1 MIGPF
6 TTLSITREVARII
19 EVQNLKL
26 DGFQLREN
34 LHQSVSVK
42 LCWWETKQVCILMS
56 NVNLEGWN
64 FGSFFF
70 AYWSTRH
77 WLGLSECCWWKKSST
92 EMTLTFWNHMKSCQ
106 LSSRTF
112 FQWISDWELA
122 PSLASCFAFLWPCV
136 GVPVMCHEKRGT
148 HPLELGTYRATSFT
162 VYFLEGLQIFGL
174 VGPQDEMTSV

>member
-64 FGSFFF
+64 FGSFFL
-70 AYWSTRH
+70 R
-77 WLGLSECCWWKKSST
+77 T
-92 EMTLTFWNHMKSCQ
+92 EVPGIDWGSLNAVDGRNPVQKWPLPFEIIWNHVNCLAERFFSESRIGNWPHLLLLVSLFCGLALGSQSCA
-106 LSSRTF
+106 TKNVEPIH
-112 FQWISDWELA
+112 WN
-122 PSLASCFAFLWPCV
+122 
-136 GVPVMCHEKRGT
+136 
-148 HPLELGTYRATSFT
+148 LELTEPHLSQCIFWKDSK
-162 VYFLEGLQIFGL
+162 FLVL
-174 VGPQDEMTSV
+174 

>member
-70 AYWSTRH
+70 AYRSTRH

-112 FQWISDWELA
+112 FQWISDGNWPHLLLLVSLFCGLA
-122 PSLASCFAFLWPCV
+122 LGSQSCATKNVEPIHWN
-136 GVPVMCHEKRGT
+136 
-148 HPLELGTYRATSFT
+148 LELTEPHLSQCIFWKDSK
-162 VYFLEGLQIFGL
+162 FLVL
-174 VGPQDEMTSV
+174 